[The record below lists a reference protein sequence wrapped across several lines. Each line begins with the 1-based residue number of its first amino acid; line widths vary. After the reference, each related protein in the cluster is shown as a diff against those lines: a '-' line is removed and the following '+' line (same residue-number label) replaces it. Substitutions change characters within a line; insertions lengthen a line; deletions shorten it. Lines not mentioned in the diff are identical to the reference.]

1 MSEHTELKIGTIDA
15 IRVIMS
21 SLDFE
26 NPDNEDNYE
35 VVKILFRHKY
45 IHVFICEYGNIY
57 WNIKFSKSLIEGIKN
72 WLKRKQEYE
81 NNN

>member
-1 MSEHTELKIGTIDA
+1 MCENYL
-15 IRVIMS
+15 S
-21 SLDFE
+21 SSFHVV
-26 NPDNEDNYE
+26 YE